1 MMKRLLFSALSVL
14 FAFSANAAVSDYVYT
29 PQGRFKI
36 TNETN
41 LMGKAGSFANLDG
54 WTVATTDTTGARQ
67 LADNFEV
74 GKEEGDGGLNYAK
87 SVVNTVGEGMKY
99 TNSTLD
105 ASATYVISFKL
116 RNAVE
121 AAPAVPLSTALS
133 STLAGANVI
142 AITGTTG
149 GDTPETVT
157 YNKPTEIST
166 DWITYSYA
174 IVGDGTAR
182 TLAISFT
189 AMNTNVQIA
198 DIQIRQ
204 AQQVADD
211 RDAKVKADYILSI
224 YNLTD
229 WSQFDDEDNNNFP
242 AEDLIIAYGQVAKIT
257 EDMRAYLIDIA
268 EYAEEDIPAACPG
281 FTEDLTT
288 YNKQISKYNEVFN
301 KFISGT
307 MTAFIDV
314 TKDSNGEHLGIYTGK
329 KIQKA
334 SSLGGWT
341 VVSPG
346 ARGFWN
352 DGPQY
357 PELGHFSGS
366 QGGLGEMELS
376 KKFTLFEGGYT
387 FKADMVAYARP
398 STSSSDWGM
407 DLGQVSADGFV
418 YVTDANN
425 NVVASSDTVG
435 LERDYSGSD
444 WTTKY
449 VTFSVPAYGEYTMHI
464 KSIRRFA
471 NRGGSMVVRYPELYG
486 KSFGKYSTDEQIYIN
501 AVQGQITAGDKAYQ
515 VALDSIASEATPWGK
530 VTLQNCVD
538 TMSVKKQKYD
548 AIFTDSVAIVA
559 TYDKATYVAEPT
571 NPESQMVYE
580 VYSEYVR
587 DLLAANRKYVA
598 VNDTLKMLSNKINAA
613 EGLAALSIYQVST
626 GLAALEAEIATAKQL
641 DATLRAD
648 DYSEENAKSI
658 VDEVAALETAMINCN
673 NSIDPAKLTKVY
685 ADIDFEY
692 TSELYDNL
700 VGYTDEM
707 APATIVGKVGALE
720 VTQFKKDNVT
730 TASNGTSNDFP
741 YQLGIDIDGQKQY
754 AGYLRAGCSD
764 ATVNIN
770 TSDLGQNILLV
781 SMDWWFSVLGDLYS
795 GFEVL
800 DEDANVIAG
809 FVVCPNDNKAK
820 SNTFNIDPVN
830 QYYNA
835 TNKNDAEILVDA
847 YHSQWTAV
855 LDFAN
860 GKQYLI
866 GKVGSKTIF
875 SDPVDM
881 NVTGA
886 PATFKIAG
894 SIGKNKYPGR
904 RSWFDNL
911 KIQKLEIAPSG
922 GLKGD
927 ANNDGRV
934 SIADVT
940 TIAAYLL
947 GDTPESFSPENADAN
962 GDGRISIADVTTVAT
977 MLLNEE

>member
-1 MMKRLLFSALSVL
+1 MMKRLLLCAVSAL
-14 FAFSANAAVSDYVYT
+14 FAFSANAVQKGDYVYT
-29 PQGRFKI
+29 PQGRFQI
-36 TNETN
+36 TGDVN
-41 LMGKAGSFANLDG
+41 LMGNAGSFASLEG
-54 WTVATTDTTGARQ
+54 WSVVTAAEHE
-67 LADNFEV
+67 LADNFTV
-74 GKEEGDGGLNYAK
+74 GLDTASQVRYAQ
-87 SVVNTVGEGMKY
+87 SLVNTVGEGMKY
-99 TNSTLD
+99 TNSNLD
-105 ASATYVISFKL
+105 ANTTYVISYKM

-189 AMNTNVQIA
+189 AMNTKVQIA
-198 DIQIRQ
+198 DIQILQ
-204 AQQVADD
+204 AQKVADD
-211 RDAKVKADYILSI
+211 RDAKLKADYILSI

-229 WSQFDDEDNNNFP
+229 WSRFDDEDNNNFP
-242 AEDLIIAYGQVAKIT
+242 AEDLITAYGQVAKIT
-257 EDMRAYLIDIA
+257 DGMYSYMSEVGGYSDEEIA
-268 EYAEEDIPAACPG
+268 AACPG

-288 YNKQISKYNEVFN
+288 YNKQVAKYNEVFN

-307 MTAFIDV
+307 MTAYIDV

-329 KIQKA
+329 KMQKL
-334 SSLGGWT
+334 STIGGWT

-346 ARGFWN
+346 GRGFWN

-357 PELGHFSGS
+357 PELGHYAGS
-366 QGGLGEMELS
+366 QAGLGEMELS
-376 KKFTLFEGGYT
+376 KTFTLFEGGYT

-425 NVVASSDTVG
+425 NVIASSDTVG

-449 VTFSVPAYGEYTMHI
+449 VTFSIPADGEYTMHI
-464 KSIRRFA
+464 KSVRRFA
-471 NRGGSMVVRYPELYG
+471 NRGGSMVVRWPELYG
-486 KSFGKYSTDEQIYIN
+486 KSFGKYSAEEKMYIT

-515 VALDSIASEATPWGK
+515 AALDSIASEATPWGK

-559 TYDKATYVAEPT
+559 TYDKATYVSDPT
-571 NPESQMVYE
+571 SPESQMVYE

-613 EGLAALSIYQVST
+613 EGLAALSIWQAST

-641 DATLRAD
+641 DATMRAT
-648 DYSEENAKSI
+648 DYSVENAKAI
-658 VDEVAALETAMINCN
+658 VDEVAALEKAMTNCS

-692 TSELYDNL
+692 KSELYDNL
-700 VGYTDEM
+700 EGYTEEM
-707 APATIVGKVGALE
+707 APATIVGNVGALE
-720 VTQFKKDNVT
+720 VTQFMKNNVT

-741 YQLGIDIDGQKQY
+741 YQLGIDINGQKEY
-754 AGYLRAGCSD
+754 AGYLRAGASD

-781 SMDWWFSVLGDLYS
+781 SMDWWWSKLGDLYS

-809 FVVCPNDNKAK
+809 FVVCTNDNKAK
-820 SNTFNIDPVN
+820 TNTFNIDPVN

-835 TNKNDAEILVDA
+835 TNLNDADVLVDA

-866 GKVGSKTIF
+866 GKVGSKTVF
-875 SDPVDM
+875 SDPIDM

-894 SIGKNKYPGR
+894 SLGKNKYPGR
-904 RSWFDNL
+904 RNWFDNL
-911 KIQKLEIAPSG
+911 KIQKLEGVTPTAINDAQAASVVAAKPAKRIV
-922 GLKGD
+922 KGQLVIEKNGKFFD
-927 ANNDGRV
+927 AVGK
-934 SIADVT
+934 
-940 TIAAYLL
+940 
-947 GDTPESFSPENADAN
+947 
-962 GDGRISIADVTTVAT
+962 RIK
-977 MLLNEE
+977 